1 MNEKIK
7 ELLDSRRFAELKPL
21 LVEMEPVDIAIALE
35 DVEDKDIPLVFR
47 LLPKE
52 LAAETF
58 VEFDSDTQEML
69 IQAFTDK
76 ELKAVLDELFVD
88 DTVDIIEEMPA
99 NVVKRILQQSDVDTR
114 KEINEILQYPDDSA
128 GSIMTTEYVSLRKNM
143 TVLEAFQRI
152 KKTGIDKETVYTCYV
167 TDPERHLVGYV
178 SIRMLLMSEM
188 TDTIDNIMDENC
200 IYVETLEDKE
210 EVAKRFAKYDFV
222 ALPVVDKEKRLVGII
237 TVDDAMD
244 VMEEAVTEDMQIMGA
259 VAPIE
264 DEYLK
269 TPIWKHWSK
278 RIFWLLILMIS
289 GIASGLI
296 IQRYENMVAAL
307 PLLVAF
313 IPRLMDTGGNCGA
326 QSSTMVIR
334 GLALEE
340 VTPKDIGKV
349 VLKELGI
356 GSMVGVT
363 LAIANIGVI
372 WLMYGSSNPANV
384 VWALCLAFGLTI
396 MAVVLVAKVLG
407 CSLPLLAKVCRLDPA
422 LMASPIITTL
432 VDICAVT
439 LYFKIVSWIVLPI
452 LA

>member
-210 EVAKRFAKYDFV
+210 EVANFAVHHGMKR
-222 ALPVVDKEKRLVGII
+222 
-237 TVDDAMD
+237 
-244 VMEEAVTEDMQIMGA
+244 
-259 VAPIE
+259 
-264 DEYLK
+264 
-269 TPIWKHWSK
+269 
-278 RIFWLLILMIS
+278 
-289 GIASGLI
+289 
-296 IQRYENMVAAL
+296 
-307 PLLVAF
+307 
-313 IPRLMDTGGNCGA
+313 
-326 QSSTMVIR
+326 
-334 GLALEE
+334 
-340 VTPKDIGKV
+340 
-349 VLKELGI
+349 
-356 GSMVGVT
+356 
-363 LAIANIGVI
+363 
-372 WLMYGSSNPANV
+372 
-384 VWALCLAFGLTI
+384 
-396 MAVVLVAKVLG
+396 
-407 CSLPLLAKVCRLDPA
+407 
-422 LMASPIITTL
+422 
-432 VDICAVT
+432 
-439 LYFKIVSWIVLPI
+439 
-452 LA
+452 

>member
-1 MNEKIK
+1 
-7 ELLDSRRFAELKPL
+7 
-21 LVEMEPVDIAIALE
+21 
-35 DVEDKDIPLVFR
+35 
-47 LLPKE
+47 
-52 LAAETF
+52 
-58 VEFDSDTQEML
+58 
-69 IQAFTDK
+69 
-76 ELKAVLDELFVD
+76 
-88 DTVDIIEEMPA
+88 
-99 NVVKRILQQSDVDTR
+99 
-114 KEINEILQYPDDSA
+114 
-128 GSIMTTEYVSLRKNM
+128 
-143 TVLEAFQRI
+143 
-152 KKTGIDKETVYTCYV
+152 
-167 TDPERHLVGYV
+167 
-178 SIRMLLMSEM
+178 
-188 TDTIDNIMDENC
+188 
-200 IYVETLEDKE
+200 
-210 EVAKRFAKYDFV
+210 
-222 ALPVVDKEKRLVGII
+222 
-237 TVDDAMD
+237 
-244 VMEEAVTEDMQIMGA
+244 MGA